1 MITKDKSA
9 TRINSF
15 VSSKTELHQLE
26 RELKILESL
35 VPTMVQT
42 PTLISLP
49 QVFTLTLQELATLKL
64 DLTTSPAL
72 MSAQA
77 AAILPQQP
85 EESEPMEEPEITQ
98 LPAHHTDHQPMEL
111 EILLLLAELLELPQ
125 AQALSFQDQ
134 ESLVETLEL
143 PMDHHTAM
151 EQEQLQEQV
160 PITELPTELEQLDQ
174 ELPTEQVDQ
183 FQDQFQDQDQVLLM
197 ELVQDQVLPTELVP
211 LVLLE
216 LLEPL
221 ELMEVDYQVY
231 QAAMELPMVLAV
243 ETSEAQEAQA
253 ELDTEQQV
261 LLALLEELA
270 ELPAQLEQP
279 EQVE

>member
-35 VPTMVQT
+35 VLTMAQT

-85 EESEPMEEPEITQ
+85 EESELMEEPEITQ

-111 EILLLLAELLELPQ
+111 EILLPLAELLELPQ

-174 ELPTEQVDQ
+174 
-183 FQDQFQDQDQVLLM
+183 FQDQDQVLLM

-221 ELMEVDYQVY
+221 ELMEVDYQVH

-243 ETSEAQEAQA
+243 EISEAQEAQA
-253 ELDTEQQV
+253 ELDTEPQV

>member
-1 MITKDKSA
+1 M
-9 TRINSF
+9 
-15 VSSKTELHQLE
+15 
-26 RELKILESL
+26 
-35 VPTMVQT
+35 
-42 PTLISLP
+42 
-49 QVFTLTLQELATLKL
+49 
-64 DLTTSPAL
+64 
-72 MSAQA
+72 
-77 AAILPQQP
+77 
-85 EESEPMEEPEITQ
+85 
-98 LPAHHTDHQPMEL
+98 
-111 EILLLLAELLELPQ
+111 
-125 AQALSFQDQ
+125 
-134 ESLVETLEL
+134 ETLEL

-216 LLEPL
+216 LLEQL
-221 ELMEVDYQVY
+221 ELMEVDYQVH

>member
-1 MITKDKSA
+1 MA
-9 TRINSF
+9 
-15 VSSKTELHQLE
+15 
-26 RELKILESL
+26 
-35 VPTMVQT
+35 QT

-64 DLTTSPAL
+64 DLTISPAL

-111 EILLLLAELLELPQ
+111 EILLPLAELSELPQ

-143 PMDHHTAM
+143 LMDHHIAM

-174 ELPTEQVDQ
+174 ELPTEQLDQ
-183 FQDQFQDQDQVLLM
+183 FQDQFQDQDQDQVLLM

-221 ELMEVDYQVY
+221 ELMEVDYQVH

>member
-9 TRINSF
+9 TRIKSF
-15 VSSKTELHQLE
+15 VSLKTESHQLE
-26 RELKILESL
+26 RELKTLEL
-35 VPTMVQT
+35 PVPTMAQT
-42 PTLISLP
+42 PILISLP

-64 DLTTSPAL
+64 DLTISPAL
-72 MSAQA
+72 MLAQA

-85 EESEPMEEPEITQ
+85 EESELMEEPEITQ
-98 LPAHHTDHQPMEL
+98 QPVHHTDHQPMEL

-134 ESLVETLEL
+134 ESLEETLEL

-174 ELPTEQVDQ
+174 
-183 FQDQFQDQDQVLLM
+183 FQDRFQDQDQVLLM
-197 ELVQDQVLPTELVP
+197 ELVQDQVLPTELV
-211 LVLLE
+211 LLE
-216 LLEPL
+216 LLEQL
-221 ELMEVDYQVY
+221 ELMEVDYQVH

-253 ELDTEQQV
+253 ELDTEPQV

>member
-1 MITKDKSA
+1 M
-9 TRINSF
+9 
-15 VSSKTELHQLE
+15 SSKTELHQLE

-35 VPTMVQT
+35 VPTMAQT

-151 EQEQLQEQV
+151 EQEQLR
-160 PITELPTELEQLDQ
+160 
-174 ELPTEQVDQ
+174 
-183 FQDQFQDQDQVLLM
+183 QDQDQVLLM
-197 ELVQDQVLPTELVP
+197 ELVQDQVLPTELAP
-211 LVLLE
+211 LVL

-221 ELMEVDYQVY
+221 ELMEVDYQVH

-253 ELDTEQQV
+253 ELDTEPQV
-261 LLALLEELA
+261 LLEESV
-270 ELPAQLEQP
+270 EQP
-279 EQVE
+279 EQLEQVE

>member
-35 VPTMVQT
+35 VPTMAQT

-72 MSAQA
+72 MSAQV

-111 EILLLLAELLELPQ
+111 EILLPLAELSELPQ

-151 EQEQLQEQV
+151 EQEQLR
-160 PITELPTELEQLDQ
+160 
-174 ELPTEQVDQ
+174 
-183 FQDQFQDQDQVLLM
+183 QDQDQVLLM

-216 LLEPL
+216 LLEQL
-221 ELMEVDYQVY
+221 ELMEVDYQVH

-243 ETSEAQEAQA
+243 ETSEAQEARA
-253 ELDTEQQV
+253 ESDTEPQV